1 MPASE
6 FRAHRQEASQ
16 PGRYAHLRD
25 VKSGDLDYSISF
37 ILNLPG
43 DRKSEIEFLLVVSGG
58 SDAHD
63 YPDSHSFLASVSSH
77 ETTDQV
83 TTLIRECQEPCR
95 FSRLSIHDA
104 LMAIDNLMSPA
115 SQSTS
120 HGEFDS
126 TSEEDTPE
134 SEDSNEFDDSSDFGD
149 GYEWESCPQSASLL
163 HELRNR
169 DLQTASAHGFQVGY
183 IEDTTNISIVS
194 VSCQIAQLDISN
206 DALQA
211 WGIDRSENL
220 ILLIR
225 YPRAY
230 QSLQE
235 ILKTREILLSSIE
248 IRVGLCEHS
257 FTSPHVARDI
267 FKGDNMPRNE
277 KDLSSDLDMQPGLR
291 DLFISY
297 SLHHVLN
304 ERFLAIV
311 KLRRDFN
318 LPWTGAELFC
328 HEMQGKTIDA
338 AGPEERYWAVDEWS
352 TPVPHLM
359 ESDHFADSGM
369 KVELMS
375 LPLLAM
381 QYTLRHFVRCPQFCL
396 VCHCKTGDG
405 FESLKPYVCSRGL
418 CLFQYLEIGLGA
430 SIECEIRS
438 KPMVVDLLVSLAY
451 ASAVSGHLES
461 FPDGLRLKVPLMNSY
476 AFNQT
481 RVIENTD
488 LTTRVLLDPATMIL
502 SGSDVEK
509 LDSGDWI
516 MIRDAEPAQP
526 TVTWHCQV
534 TRIPLKEGEF
544 VLSDP
549 VKITNQITSPR
560 PTAPQ
565 SWLPPYSNVTK
576 HHVRFS
582 RYDQDFEALSTQD
595 KRGAIKLLLD
605 TLPSISQLSNLLGE
619 SSIRGLRSCLDG
631 KVSPAAF
638 DLLRWIVASNRSYIV
653 HETEKSAHHHEQM
666 TKHVR
671 FRFIQGAPDREQRF
685 LKAVQTHARNIQ
697 PSTISAWHGSPL
709 HNWHGILREGLH
721 FRKILHGR
729 ASGNGVYLSNNFATS
744 LAFSTRAM
752 GSRNW
757 PQSVLDMQ
765 YVISLNEIV
774 NCPDKFVC
782 KMPHYV
788 VQFID
793 WIQPRYL
800 LVGGKVSPSQSVT
813 PFGVSPPQGP
823 RAKRPISKSSFIG
836 LTDDDDDG
844 PSQAKAN
851 IEIFEEAPQ
860 SIASNA
866 EANSSSNF
874 LLSTKVAEQVD
885 EEGEMSD
892 RVTKK
897 ARKYSTGQLDA
908 IWNSL
913 DYEDGGLLLP

>member
-1 MPASE
+1 M
-6 FRAHRQEASQ
+6 
-16 PGRYAHLRD
+16 
-25 VKSGDLDYSISF
+25 
-37 ILNLPG
+37 
-43 DRKSEIEFLLVVSGG
+43 
-58 SDAHD
+58 
-63 YPDSHSFLASVSSH
+63 
-77 ETTDQV
+77 
-83 TTLIRECQEPCR
+83 
-95 FSRLSIHDA
+95 SRLSIHDA
-104 LMAIDNLMSPA
+104 LMVIDNLMSPA
-115 SQSTS
+115 ALSTNHS
-120 HGEFDS
+120 EFNS

-134 SEDSNEFDDSSDFGD
+134 SEGLNEFDDSFDFGD

-163 HELRNR
+163 HEMRNR

-183 IEDTTNISIVS
+183 IEDSIGKSIVS

-206 DALQA
+206 DALRA

-225 YPRAY
+225 YPRSY

-235 ILKTREILLSSIE
+235 ILQTREISLSGIE
-248 IRVGLCEHS
+248 MRVGLCEYS

-267 FKGDNMPRNE
+267 FKGDKMLPNE
-277 KDLSSDLDMQPGLR
+277 KDLSSDLDMQPRLR

-304 ERFLAIV
+304 ERFLAIA

-318 LPWTGAELFC
+318 LSWTGAELFC
-328 HEMQGKTIDA
+328 HEMQGKTIDP
-338 AGPEERYWAVDEWS
+338 AGPDEKYWAVDEWL

-359 ESDHFADSGM
+359 ESDHFANAVM

-396 VCHCKTGDG
+396 VCHCKTGDR

-418 CLFQYLEIGLGA
+418 CLFQYLELGLGA
-430 SIECEIRS
+430 SIECEVRS

-451 ASAVSGHLES
+451 ASAISGHLES
-461 FPDGLRLKVPLMNSY
+461 FPDGLRLKVPLKNSY
-476 AFNQT
+476 ASDQT
-481 RVIENTD
+481 GEMQNTD
-488 LTTRVLLDPATMIL
+488 LITRALLDPVTMIL
-502 SGSDVEK
+502 SGSGVEK

-534 TRIPLKEGEF
+534 TRIPLKASDF
-544 VLSDP
+544 ILSDP
-549 VKITNQITSPR
+549 VKITNQITSPL
-560 PTAPQ
+560 PTATQ
-565 SWLPPYSNVTK
+565 NWIPPYSNVTK

-605 TLPSISQLSNLLGE
+605 TLPSISQLANLLGE
-619 SSIRGLRSCLDG
+619 SSTRGLRSCLEG

-638 DLLRWIVASNRSYIV
+638 DLLRWIIASNRSYIV

-671 FRFIQGAPDREQRF
+671 FRFIQGAPDREQHF
-685 LKAVQTHARNIQ
+685 LKAVQTHAKDIQ

-709 HNWHGILREGLH
+709 YNWHGILREGLH
-721 FRKILHGR
+721 FRKIANGR
-729 ASGNGVYLSNNFATS
+729 ANGNGIYLSDNFATS
-744 LAFSTRAM
+744 LSFSTRAM

-800 LVGGKVSPSQSVT
+800 LVGGKVSSLQPVT

-823 RAKRPISKSSFIG
+823 KAEQPMSKAGFIN
-836 LTDDDDDG
+836 LTEDDDDG
-844 PSQAKAN
+844 PSQTKAN
-851 IEIFEEAPQ
+851 IESCEEAPQ
-860 SIASNA
+860 SIPSNPSV
-866 EANSSSNF
+866 NSSSDS
-874 LLSTKVAEQVD
+874 LLSAKMDVKHWN
-885 EEGEMSD
+885 EEREMMD
-892 RVTKK
+892 RVSKK
-897 ARKYSTGQLDA
+897 ARKYSAGQLDA

-913 DYEDGGLLLP
+913 NSEDGGLLLP

>member
-43 DRKSEIEFLLVVSGG
+43 DEKSEIEFLLVV

-63 YPDSHSFLASVSSH
+63 YPDSHSFLASISSH

-83 TTLIRECQEPCR
+83 TSLIQKCQDPHR

-104 LMAIDNLMSPA
+104 LMTIDSLLSPA

-120 HGEFDS
+120 HGVDA
-126 TSEEDTPE
+126 TSEEDTPD
-134 SEDSNEFDDSSDFGD
+134 SEGLNEFDDSFNFDD
-149 GYEWESCPQSASLL
+149 GYEWVSCPQSASLL
-163 HELRNR
+163 HEIRNHDLR
-169 DLQTASAHGFQVGY
+169 TASAEGFQVGY
-183 IEDTTNISIVS
+183 IEDTMGKSIIS

-206 DALQA
+206 DALQV
-211 WGIDRSENL
+211 WGIDRSETL

-225 YPRAY
+225 YPRSY

-235 ILKTREILLSSIE
+235 ILQTHEISLSGIE
-248 IRVGLCEHS
+248 MRVGLCEYS
-257 FTSPHVARDI
+257 FTSPHVAKDI
-267 FKGDNMPRNE
+267 FKCDKMPRNE
-277 KDLSSDLDMQPGLR
+277 KDLSSDLDRQPGLR

-304 ERFLAIV
+304 ERFLAIA

-318 LPWTGAELFC
+318 LSWTGAELFC

-338 AGPEERYWAVDEWS
+338 TGPEEKYWAADEWL

-359 ESDHFADSGM
+359 ESDHFADAGM
-369 KVELMS
+369 KVEFMS

-381 QYTLRHFVRCPQFCL
+381 QYTLRHFVRCPEFCL

-418 CLFQYLEIGLGA
+418 CLFQYLELGLGA
-430 SIECEIRS
+430 SIECEVRS

-451 ASAVSGHLES
+451 ASAISGHLES
-461 FPDGLRLKVPLMNSY
+461 FPDGLRLKVPLKNSY
-476 AFNQT
+476 GFDQNGEIQNPDFTSRA
-481 RVIENTD
+481 
-488 LTTRVLLDPATMIL
+488 LLDPVTMIL
-502 SGSDVEK
+502 SGSGVEK
-509 LDSGDWI
+509 IDSGDWI
-516 MIRDAEPAQP
+516 MIRDAEPVKP

-534 TRIPLKEGEF
+534 KRIPRKAGE
-544 VLSDP
+544 VILSDP
-549 VKITNQITSPR
+549 VKIINQITSP
-560 PTAPQ
+560 PPIATQ
-565 SWLPPYSNVTK
+565 SWVPPYS
-576 HHVRFS
+576 HVRKHPVKFTC
-582 RYDQDFEALSTQD
+582 YDQAFEVLSPQD

-605 TLPSISQLSNLLGE
+605 TLPSINQIANLLGE
-619 SSIRGLRSCLDG
+619 SSTRGLRSCLEG

-638 DLLRWIVASNRSYIV
+638 DLLRWIIASNRSYIV
-653 HETEKSAHHHEQM
+653 HETGKSAHRHEQM
-666 TKHVR
+666 TKHPYKLTQETSSPRR
-671 FRFIQGAPDREQRF
+671 FPHGTEAP
-685 LKAVQTHARNIQ
+685 LY
-697 PSTISAWHGSPL
+697 
-709 HNWHGILREGLH
+709 NWHGILREGLH
-721 FRKILHGR
+721 FRKIAHGR
-729 ASGNGVYLSNNFATS
+729 ASGNGVYLSENFATS
-744 LAFSTRAM
+744 LAFSTR
-752 GSRNW
+752 GTGGRNW
-757 PQSVLDMQ
+757 PHSVLDMQ

-800 LVGGKVSPSQSVT
+800 LVGGKVSPSQPVT
-813 PFGVSPPQGP
+813 PFGVSPPKGP
-823 RAKRPISKSSFIG
+823 KTKRPVSKTGITD

-844 PSQAKAN
+844 PNQTKAK
-851 IEIFEEAPQ
+851 IQSREEAPQ
-860 SIASNA
+860 SIPSNPGVIL
-866 EANSSSNF
+866 SSDS
-874 LLSTKVAEQVD
+874 LLSAIMDANHAD
-885 EEGEMSD
+885 EEGEMTD
-892 RVTKK
+892 RVSKK
-897 ARKYSTGQLDA
+897 ARKYSAGQLDA

-913 DYEDGGLLLP
+913 DSEDGGLLLP